1 MYPYEEIKADNSEK
15 VLKTCFT
22 LSFELMHLLE
32 PLGQCSSDYCD
43 TGDPERIALG
53 IRAFT
58 SSMDGLH
65 MLRDIGDGILK
76 TLISLGCLGEFI
88 KKYGAK
94 NEHDEET
101 VKLWEQIGS
110 DLKKADGGR
119 TYDVIMKD
127 VEEYMNKFKKNDT
140 KKNICKVCGLPP
152 NLCVCEELKKQSN
165 VHNKKI
171 LSELKKKAI
180 EKAIE
185 KSQNR
190 K

>member
-1 MYPYEEIKADNSEK
+1 
-15 VLKTCFT
+15 
-22 LSFELMHLLE
+22 MHLLE
-32 PLGQCSSDYCD
+32 PLGQSSSNYED

-65 MLRDIGDGILK
+65 MLRDIGEGILK
-76 TLISLGCLGEFI
+76 NLITLGCLGEYL
-88 KKYGAK
+88 KKYGTR

-127 VEEYMNKFKKNDT
+127 VAEYMNEFKKNKP

-152 NLCVCEELKKQSN
+152 NLCVCKELKKQSEA
-165 VHNKKI
+165 HNKKL
-171 LSELKKKAI
+171 LSELKKEAI
-180 EKAIE
+180 R